1 MCLETTLS
9 RLGWESFFEQAF
21 APQRAA
27 GFTPARVAEEHRD
40 RYLVHSAD
48 AECTAEITGKLRY
61 TAASRADLPVVGDW
75 VALQPSDHTHGF
87 IHAVLPRRSLLRRKA
102 AGVLTEPQLLAAN
115 VDVLLLVT
123 DADKDFN
130 VRRLE
135 RYLTLAREGDARP
148 VIVLNKADLNPAV
161 GDLVRET
168 TAAFADVPVLPVSA
182 KEGEGVDDLY
192 TWIGEGTTAALLG
205 SSGVGKSTIINR
217 LLGEERLKTSGIRTG
232 DGRGRHTTTSR
243 QLLLL
248 PRGGVVI
255 DTPGM
260 REVQLWADEES
271 LDAAFG
277 DVEELSMNCRFADC
291 RHEQEPGCAIRAA
304 LEDGSLDRHRF
315 EGYRKL
321 RREVRFLE
329 RQQSVRAR
337 LEEQARWKRLSRV
350 GRENAER
357 KLGWR

>member
-1 MCLETTLS
+1 MSLETILS
-9 RLGWESFFEQAF
+9 RLGWESSLERAF

-40 RYLVHSAD
+40 RYLVRSAD
-48 AECTAEITGKLRY
+48 GERTGEITGKLRY
-61 TAASRADLPVVGDW
+61 TAASRSDLPVVGDW
-75 VALQPSDHTHGF
+75 VAMQPSDDSHGF
-87 IHAVLPRRSLLRRKA
+87 IHAVLPRRSVLRRKA
-102 AGVLTEPQLLAAN
+102 AGELTEPQLLAAN

-123 DADKDFN
+123 DADQDFN
-130 VRRLE
+130 LRRLE
-135 RYLTLAREGDARP
+135 RYLTLAREGGVRP
-148 VIVLNKADLNPAV
+148 VIVLNKADLNATV

-168 TAAFADVPVLPVSA
+168 TTAFAGVPVLPVSA
-182 KEGEGVDDLY
+182 KEGTGVADLY
-192 TWIGEGTTAALLG
+192 TWIDEGKTAALFG
-205 SSGVGKSTIINR
+205 SSGVGKSTLINR
-217 LLGEERLKTSGIRTG
+217 LLGEERLKTHEIREG

-277 DVEELSMNCRFADC
+277 DVEELAMNCRFADC

-304 LEDGSLDRHRF
+304 AEDGSLDRRRLD
-315 EGYRKL
+315 GYRKL
-321 RREVRFLE
+321 RREVKFLE

-337 LEEQARWKRLSRV
+337 LEEQARWKRISRM

-357 KLGWR
+357 KRGGW